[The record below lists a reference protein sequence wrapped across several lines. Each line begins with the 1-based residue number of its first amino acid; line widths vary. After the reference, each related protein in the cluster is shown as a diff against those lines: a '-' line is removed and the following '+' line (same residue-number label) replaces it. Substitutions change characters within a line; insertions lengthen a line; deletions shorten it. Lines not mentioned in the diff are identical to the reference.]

1 MAPNINSRLMVKVPM
16 QKTLYT
22 QPGYSVHMEYRSG
35 HAIVLYHRGLTLNA
49 ELLDGGLGVWRGCT
63 GEHSPRATGPT
74 GYASSAICIRSIGL
88 ENRSTGRP
96 SSREPKKLW
105 TTFND
110 LLGCRSGSLGQ
121 QTPSPFSADAFLE
134 KLAAKVS
141 SIREATSA
149 APPPDYP
156 PTSHRLSTLREVTN
170 AELRMLIV
178 TLAPKTCELDP
189 VPTFL
194 VQEHI
199 DVILPFLTVL
209 CNSSIREAQLP
220 SSQKQCILH
229 PVLKREGLDP
239 SDPAN

>member
-49 ELLDGGLGVWRGCT
+49 ELLDGGLSVWRRT
-63 GEHSPRATGPT
+63 QSSSDRADWIRFVRNMHSFYQTREQEYWEAV
-74 GYASSAICIRSIGL
+74 I
-88 ENRSTGRP
+88 NRH
-96 SSREPKKLW
+96 SREPKKLW

-110 LLGCRSGSLGQ
+110 LLGRRSGSLGQ
-121 QTPSPFSADAFLE
+121 QTPSPFSADVFLE

-156 PTSHRLSTLREVTN
+156 PTSHRLSTLHEVTS

-178 TLAPKTCELDP
+178 TSAPKTCELDP